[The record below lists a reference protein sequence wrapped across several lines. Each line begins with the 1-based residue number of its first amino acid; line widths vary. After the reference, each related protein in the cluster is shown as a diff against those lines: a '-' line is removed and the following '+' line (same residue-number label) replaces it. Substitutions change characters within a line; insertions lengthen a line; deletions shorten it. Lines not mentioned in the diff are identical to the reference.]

1 MPHASAEIIAL
12 TADDVRR
19 LVPVGELIED
29 LRRVLAPESLKEFE
43 VPPRH
48 IFSQTAGM
56 VMPCHDNASG
66 VTVTKCLSQNPDR
79 QPAITGTAVWNSP
92 STPDVL
98 VADAIAVTT
107 LRTGA
112 VVGLAT
118 DLLAPAGPA
127 DVVLFGAGA
136 QSPDQIRSVAAV
148 REIARLTIVARR
160 LEAADALA
168 DLLRA
173 ELPGTEVRTTNDGAP
188 ALREATVVCCAT
200 RSTVPL
206 FSLADLAP
214 GHVHVNAIG
223 AYLPTMHELP
233 EDLLA
238 AAEVIAVDDV
248 AGCLHESGELIDAI
262 ASGAITADRIV
273 PVGSVTRQDAPRS
286 GPTVFKSVGTA
297 ILDWVVMDRVAK
309 ARALA
314 P

>member
-188 ALREATVVCCAT
+188 ALRDATVVCCAT

>member
-1 MPHASAEIIAL
+1 MSQDTPGIVAL
-12 TADDVRR
+12 SADDVRR

-29 LRRVLAPESLKEFE
+29 LRRVLAPASLAEFE

-48 IFSQTAGM
+48 VFSRTAGLI
-56 VMPCHDNASG
+56 MPCHDNASG

-92 STPDVL
+92 ATPDVL

-118 DLLAPAGPA
+118 DLLAAPGPA

-168 DLLRA
+168 AVLKA
-173 ELPGTEVRTTNDGAP
+173 QLPGTEIRTTSDGHP
-188 ALREATVVCCAT
+188 ALHEATVVCCAT
-200 RSTVPL
+200 RSTEAL
-206 FSLADLAP
+206 FSLADLRP

-262 ASGAITADRIV
+262 ATGAISADRIV
-273 PVGSVTRQDAPRS
+273 AVGSVVRDDAPRS
-286 GPTVFKSVGTA
+286 APTVFKSVGTA
-297 ILDWVVMDRVAK
+297 ILDWVVMDRVA
-309 ARALA
+309 RGLGLA
-314 P
+314 

>member
-1 MPHASAEIIAL
+1 MSAATARIIAL
-12 TADDVRR
+12 SADEVRG

-29 LRRVLAPESLKEFE
+29 LRRVLAPASLAEFE

-48 IFSQTAGM
+48 IFSKTAGLI
-56 VMPCHDNASG
+56 MPCHDNASG

-92 STPDVL
+92 ATPDVL

-118 DLLAPAGPA
+118 DLLAPSGPA

-160 LEAADALA
+160 LDAADALA
-168 DLLRA
+168 EVLRA
-173 ELPGTEVRTTNDGAP
+173 ELPGTEVRTTTDGLP
-188 ALREATVVCCAT
+188 ALGEASVVCCAT
-200 RSTVPL
+200 RSTQAL
-206 FSLADLAP
+206 FSRADLRP

-238 AAEVIAVDDV
+238 AAEVVAVDDV

-262 ASGAITADRIV
+262 ASGALTAGGIV
-273 PVGSVTRQDAPRS
+273 PVGSVVRQDAPRS
-286 GPTVFKSVGTA
+286 APTVFKSVGTA
-297 ILDWVVMDRVAK
+297 ILDWVVMDRVA
-309 ARALA
+309 RGLGLA
-314 P
+314 

>member
-1 MPHASAEIIAL
+1 MPQDAAGIVAL
-12 TADDVRR
+12 SADDVRR
-19 LVPVGELIED
+19 LVPVGALIED
-29 LRRVLAPESLKEFE
+29 LRRVLAPESLKEFD

-48 IFSQTAGM
+48 IFSATAGM

-79 QPAITGTAVWNSP
+79 LPAITGTAVWNSP
-92 STPDVL
+92 ATPDVL

-118 DLLAPAGPA
+118 DLLAAPGLAS
-127 DVVLFGAGA
+127 VVLFGAGA

-148 REIARLTIVARR
+148 REIERLTIVARR
-160 LEAADALA
+160 LEAADTLA
-168 DLLRA
+168 GLLRA
-173 ELPGTEVRTTNDGAP
+173 ELPGTDIRTATDGGP
-188 ALREATVVCCAT
+188 ALRGANVVCCAT

-206 FSLADLAP
+206 FGVDDLAP

-223 AYLPTMHELP
+223 AYLPTMHEFP

-248 AGCLHESGELIDAI
+248 AGCLHESGELIDAL

-273 PVGSVTRQDAPRS
+273 PVGSVTRQESPRS

-297 ILDWVVMDRVAK
+297 ILDWVVMDRVA
-309 ARALA
+309 RSSGLV
-314 P
+314 